1 MLHRKQ
7 YRVAV
12 RVTIMV
18 LALTLTA
25 CGTQENTGI
34 TESVKSTETVESIET
49 MESTE
54 TIENVEI
61 YRSYGFRE
69 CGTTGNGKCHTTDA
83 TGGIHQLA
91 ADHPGFH
98 MGLCRSF

>member
-25 CGTQENTGI
+25 CGTQENTA
-34 TESVKSTETVESIET
+34 EAHRCVLCCS
-49 MESTE
+49 
-54 TIENVEI
+54 
-61 YRSYGFRE
+61 
-69 CGTTGNGKCHTTDA
+69 C
-83 TGGIHQLA
+83 
-91 ADHPGFH
+91 ADW
-98 MGLCRSF
+98 R